1 MIDWTPVTTAIVALI
16 ATMITTFIPMA
27 IKLFFEAQ
35 SARLVKVKQV
45 VDANQKIVA
54 DIVAVIQQTMG
65 ALTNS
70 DKYHMALGRATE
82 ALHLPENTIHDMI
95 ELAVFEAKKASG
107 ESWGNIGVTNPFPP
121 EPPVV

>member
-27 IKLFFEAQ
+27 IKLFFEMQ

-70 DKYHMALGRATE
+70 DKYHMALGRVTE
-82 ALHLPENTIHDMI
+82 ALHLPPETAHDMI
-95 ELAVFEAKKASG
+95 ELAIFEAKKASG
-107 ESWGNIGVTNPFPP
+107 ESWDNIGVTNLFPP
-121 EPPVV
+121 EPPVI